1 MFINETEEVQQIC
14 YSLIPNGHSQGVRST
29 KLRLAKVEDETSSKA
44 IRIYNYDVK

>member
-1 MFINETEEVQQIC
+1 MLQSYPKWAFT
-14 YSLIPNGHSQGVRST
+14 GRSHT